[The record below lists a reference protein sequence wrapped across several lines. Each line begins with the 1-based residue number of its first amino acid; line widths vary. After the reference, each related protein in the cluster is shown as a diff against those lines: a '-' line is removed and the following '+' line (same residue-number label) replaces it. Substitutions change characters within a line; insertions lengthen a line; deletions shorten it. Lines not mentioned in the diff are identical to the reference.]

1 MKVPHLSGA
10 ENQLED
16 EILTTST
23 FHEINSKL
31 NYTFNIKNIDSK
43 IDVFIGVKNILNS
56 YQQDF
61 DIGKYRD
68 SNFIYGPSQPR
79 TIFIGLTAKYN

>member
-1 MKVPHLSGA
+1 MQVPHLSGA
-10 ENQLED
+10 ENQIED
-16 EILTTST
+16 EILTTTT

-31 NYTFNIKNIDSK
+31 NYTFNMNNNDFEINI
-43 IDVFIGVKNILNS
+43 FTGVKNILNS
-56 YQQDF
+56 YQNDF

-79 TIFIGLTAKYN
+79 TVFVGLTAKYN